1 MDEQFNFKNKY
12 RNILLIVLGVCFF
25 ISLGIILITK
35 PGASRIWA
43 NVLLNNQYFLGLSL
57 GAGFFLAIH
66 RLALSGWHTLIQ
78 RIPDA
83 MTAFLPVAFIL
94 MLLIYFGMHHLYL
107 WTDNSGGDAVIE
119 GKKAWLNLPFFFIRL
134 VIYFIGWITF
144 TWLMRQNYRALITS
158 SDLKYYKRGIMFAGL
173 FLVFYAVTVS
183 SSSWDWIMSLD
194 AHWYSTIFGW
204 YVLIGMFVT
213 SLAFIT
219 LMIWILKRLGYL
231 EYVRIDHIHDLA
243 IYMFCFSIF
252 WTYQWFAQ
260 YELIWYGH
268 LPEETSYFIT
278 RVHHFRVIFFINLGV
293 NFIVPFFGLITYN
306 SKRNLNW
313 VALIAVILL
322 MGHWLDYWLMIMP
335 AGAGEKAAIGV
346 LEICMTIMYASLFLF
361 IVLKSLSARPLVVKN
376 DPFIK
381 ESLNYES

>member
-1 MDEQFNFKNKY
+1 MDEQFNFKNQY
-12 RNILLIVLGVCFF
+12 RNILFITLGAFV
-25 ISLGIILITK
+25 IIALGIIFITK

-43 NVLLNNQYFLGLSL
+43 NILLNNQYFLGLSL
-57 GAGFFLAIH
+57 GAAFFLAIH

-83 MTAFLPVAFIL
+83 MTTFLPIAFIL
-94 MLLIYFGMHHLYL
+94 MLLLYFGMHHLYI
-107 WTDNSGGDAVIE
+107 WTNNSGSDALIE
-119 GKKAWLNLPFFFIRL
+119 GKKAWLNMPFFFIRL
-134 VIYFIGWITF
+134 VIYFTGWIAF
-144 TWLMRQNYRALITS
+144 TWLMRQNYSALMTS
-158 SDLKYYKRGIMFAGL
+158 SDLKFYNRGRMFAGL

-219 LMIWILKRLGYL
+219 IMIWFLKRLGYL
-231 EYVRIDHIHDLA
+231 EYVRIDHFHDLA

-278 RVHHFRVIFFINLGV
+278 RLHHFRILFFINLGI
-293 NFIVPFFGLITYN
+293 NFLVPFFGLITYN
-306 SKRNLNW
+306 SKRNINW
-313 VALIAVILL
+313 VTFIAAIILI
-322 MGHWLDYWLMIMP
+322 GHWLDYWLLIMP
-335 AGAGEKAAIGV
+335 AGAAEKATIGV
-346 LEICMTIMYASLFLF
+346 FEICMTLIYACIFVF
-361 IVLKSLSARPLVVKN
+361 IVLRSLAQKPMVVKN

>member
-1 MDEQFNFKNKY
+1 MDEQFNFKNQY
-12 RNILLIVLGVCFF
+12 RNILFITLGTFV
-25 ISLGIILITK
+25 IITLGIIFITK
-35 PGASRIWA
+35 PGATRIWA
-43 NVLLNNQYFLGLSL
+43 NILLNNQYFLGLSL
-57 GAGFFLAIH
+57 GAAFFLAIH

-83 MTAFLPVAFIL
+83 MTTFLPIAFIL
-94 MLLIYFGMHHLYL
+94 MLLVYFGMHHLYI
-107 WTDNSGGDAVIE
+107 WTNNSGSDALIE
-119 GKKAWLNLPFFFIRL
+119 GKKAWLNMPFFFIRL
-134 VIYFIGWITF
+134 VIYFTGWISF
-144 TWLMRQNYRALITS
+144 TWLMRQNYSALMTS
-158 SDLKYYKRGIMFAGL
+158 SDLKFYNRGKMFAGL

-219 LMIWILKRLGYL
+219 LMIWFLKRLGYL

-278 RVHHFRVIFFINLGV
+278 RLHHFRILFFINLGI
-293 NFIVPFFGLITYN
+293 NFLVPFFGLITYN
-306 SKRNLNW
+306 SKRNINW
-313 VALIAVILL
+313 VSFIAAILL
-322 MGHWLDYWLMIMP
+322 IGHWLDYWLLIMP
-335 AGAGEKAAIGV
+335 AGAAEKATIGV
-346 LEICMTIMYASLFLF
+346 FEICMTLIYACIFVF
-361 IVLKSLSARPLVVKN
+361 IVLRSLAQRPMVVKN

>member
-1 MDEQFNFKNKY
+1 
-12 RNILLIVLGVCFF
+12 
-25 ISLGIILITK
+25 
-35 PGASRIWA
+35 
-43 NVLLNNQYFLGLSL
+43 
-57 GAGFFLAIH
+57 
-66 RLALSGWHTLIQ
+66 
-78 RIPDA
+78 
-83 MTAFLPVAFIL
+83 
-94 MLLIYFGMHHLYL
+94 
-107 WTDNSGGDAVIE
+107 
-119 GKKAWLNLPFFFIRL
+119 
-134 VIYFIGWITF
+134 
-144 TWLMRQNYRALITS
+144 MRQNYRALITS
-158 SDLKYYKRGIMFAGL
+158 SDLKYYKRGILFAGL

-346 LEICMTIMYASLFLF
+346 LEICMTIMYACLFLI